1 MHKGDL
7 VVIGYNV
14 LMIINCI
21 FYVRLIS
28 SNVVKI
34 TEVEYRIWFAK
45 SNRISL
51 SIIHQ
56 EFRIYILK
64 PGIIRHTVLKFQRKQ
79 VV

>member
-1 MHKGDL
+1 MHKRDM
-7 VVIGYNV
+7 VAIGYNV

-45 SNRISL
+45 KNNWISL
-51 SIIHQ
+51 NIKHQ
-56 EFRIYILK
+56 EWIIYILETD
-64 PGIIRHTVLKFQRKQ
+64 IVRHGCYISKFVK
-79 VV
+79 